1 MSIKKILMEGVIGFL
16 LLTFSTFVWAGNVN
30 LTLMADKSHTRASGT
45 ASISDNGLKI
55 EAKDLRSNGVYT
67 AWFVNMK
74 PKKQEAGAG
83 TMPYMFKTD
92 SNGNGTYESS
102 LPESPFGKW
111 SMLMIVLHP
120 TGDPKDMKNMVP
132 ALSAMIPRNK

>member
-1 MSIKKILMEGVIGFL
+1 MSIKKILMAGVMGFL

-30 LTLMADKSHTRASGT
+30 LTLMADKSHTGASGT
-45 ASISDNGLKI
+45 ASISDNSLKI

-102 LPESPFGKW
+102 LSESPFGKW

-120 TGDPKDMKNMVP
+120 TSDPKDMKNMVP